1 MSWIHEWAAR
11 PSYLLLLFLLPLLWV
26 GLRYSLA
33 RMSEPQRR
41 WSTLLR
47 AAILSL
53 LVLALAG
60 LRIPWVNHD
69 LTVVFAIDRSASITP
84 EAEKAGLEWVR
95 KAIQAKRFGD
105 ETALIGF
112 AETGMALPP
121 PPAKENEAWP
131 EQPNRNAT
139 DVGKALQFASA
150 VADDGKQRRLVLLS
164 DGRDTGGKAL
174 ETAAALKETGVELL
188 VVPLQ
193 NPSAPEVL
201 VEQLQIPRELR
212 EGEPFD
218 ATVVVR
224 SNVETPVK
232 VRLFSGGFAVG
243 EQALT
248 VKPGRSTV
256 TFRSI
261 QPDSSTATYE
271 AQIFPEQ
278 DTQVENNRAQAT
290 AFQRGEP
297 KILVI
302 DPHPDRLQPLVGAL
316 AAEHI
321 QVETR
326 PVNGLPAT
334 LEDLQAYDALILSD
348 VSALHL
354 SRAQMNLYTQWV
366 KEFGGGFAMLGGDQ
380 SYGVGGYFRTP
391 LETMLPVRTES
402 DDRAESPTVALMIIL
417 DSSGSMTATT
427 AGQTKMSLANQ
438 GAALALEVLQ
448 AKDLFGVMAVDT
460 KVHQVAPL
468 ARHPNKAEVTQN
480 ILRITAGGGGIY
492 VYTSLI
498 EAYSQL
504 KNVNAKV
511 KHVLLFSD
519 AADAEEK
526 AAGEMA
532 DGSKIPGSALELA
545 AAMVPARITTSV
557 VALGQPNDKDVPFLK
572 QLASTGGGRF
582 YLTNDALSLPQIF
595 TTETMRVAQ
604 SSMVEEP
611 VLPVPARKSP
621 VLEGIDWDTAPLL
634 LGYNITKL
642 KPTADLLLAT
652 EKGDPLLATWQYGLG
667 KVAAFTS
674 DAKARW
680 GAEWLQWQGYGKFW
694 AQLIRSIMRQGGAK
708 GGLQVEPEPTPDGKR
723 LRITIDATEP
733 NGTFRN
739 QLALTVGALLPD
751 GSKTTVEARQTAPGR
766 YVATVPVSD
775 TGTTW
780 INVLP
785 ADAAEG
791 SNAGVVLSYTPSYPA
806 EFLNNDTDLEALQA
820 WAEAAGGVFA
830 PTPEQ
835 AFTPPAQGVRRYRDL
850 SPFFLAAALLLY
862 PVDIWLRRRSW
873 D

>member
-1 MSWIHEWAAR
+1 MSWLHEWAAR
-11 PSYLLLLFLLPLLWV
+11 PSYLWLLLLLPLLWV

-33 RMSEPQRR
+33 RMTGPQRR
-41 WSTLLR
+41 WATVLR
-47 AAILSL
+47 VAILSL

-60 LRIPWVNHD
+60 LRMPWVNHN
-69 LTVVFAIDRSASITP
+69 LTVVFAFDRSASVTS
-84 EAEKAGLEWVR
+84 EAEKAGLEWMR
-95 KAIQAKRFGD
+95 KALETKRSGD
-105 ETALIGF
+105 EMAFVGF

-121 PPAKENEAWP
+121 PPAKPNEQWP
-131 EQPNRNAT
+131 EQPHRNAT
-139 DVGKALQFASA
+139 DVGKALSFASA

-164 DGRDTGGKAL
+164 DGYDTGGKVL
-174 ETAAALKETGVELL
+174 ETAAALKQAGVDLM
-188 VVPLQ
+188 VVPLK
-193 NPSAPEVL
+193 NPEAPEVL

-218 ATVVVR
+218 ATVVLR
-224 SNVETPVK
+224 SNVETSVK
-232 VRLFSGGFAVG
+232 VRLFSAGFAVG
-243 EQALT
+243 ETSVDL
-248 VKPGRSTV
+248 KPGRT
-256 TFRSI
+256 TLPFRNI
-261 QPDSSTATYE
+261 HPDSNTATYE
-271 AQIFPEQ
+271 VEIFPGQ
-278 DTQVENNRAQAT
+278 DTQLENNKAQAT

-297 KILVI
+297 RILVI
-302 DPHPDRLQPLVGAL
+302 DPVPERLQPLTGAL

-326 PVNGLPAT
+326 PVNGLPKT
-334 LEDLQAYDALILSD
+334 LEDLQGYDALILSD

-366 KEFGGGFAMLGGDQ
+366 KEFGGGFAMLGGEQ

-391 LETMLPVRTES
+391 LETMLPVRTEN
-402 DDRAESPTVALMIIL
+402 DDRAESPTVAMMIIL

-448 AKDLFGVMAVDT
+448 AKDLLGVMAVDT
-460 KVHQVAPL
+460 KVHPVAPL
-468 ARHPNKAEVTQN
+468 ARHSNKAEVAQN
-480 ILRITAGGGGIY
+480 IMRITAGGGGIY

-511 KHVLLFSD
+511 KHVILFSD

-572 QLASTGGGRF
+572 QLAATGGGRF

-611 VLPVPARKSP
+611 VLAVPARKSP
-621 VLEGIDWDTAPLL
+621 ILEGIDWDMAPLL
-634 LGYNITKL
+634 LGYNVTKL
-642 KPTADLLLAT
+642 KPTADLVLAT
-652 EKGDPLLATWQYGLG
+652 EKGDPLLATWHYGLG

-694 AQLIRSIMRQGGAK
+694 AQLVRSIMRQGGAK
-708 GGLQVEPEPTPDGKR
+708 GGLQVETEPSPDGKF
-723 LRITIDATEP
+723 LRVTVDATEAD
-733 NGTFRN
+733 GSFRN
-739 QLALTVGALLPD
+739 QLPLTVGAILPD
-751 GSKTTVEARQTAPGR
+751 GSKTSAEARQTAPGR
-766 YVATVPVSD
+766 YVATVPVGD

-780 INVLP
+780 VNVLP
-785 ADAAEG
+785 GDSPEG
-791 SNAGVVLSYTPSYPA
+791 AGVVLGHTPSYPA
-806 EFLNNDTDLEALQA
+806 EFLNNDTNLEALKA
-820 WAEAAGGVFA
+820 WAEAAGGLFE
-830 PTPEQ
+830 PKPEQ
-835 AFTPPAQGVRRYRDL
+835 IFAPPAQGVRRYRDL

-862 PVDIWLRRRSW
+862 PIDIWLRRRNW